1 MLRDFTEKQIEAEL
15 YRLGSLI
22 DQVSDK
28 IEDSIDYNKPL
39 SFIQTVRT
47 YDRILILTELYRGKE
62 NQYSALLFPVIRL
75 KYLMSKALPIFVMP
89 KSIDE

>member
-47 YDRILILTELYRGKE
+47 YDRILILTEL
-62 NQYSALLFPVIRL
+62 
-75 KYLMSKALPIFVMP
+75 
-89 KSIDE
+89 